1 MPAPKGAGDLRQRV
15 KFQRRLVADDTYGNT
30 ISGAFSDLGVSRACS
45 LSPTRGG
52 ESVQAGRLAGTASW
66 DIWVRHDSGTLSL
79 RVGDRAINE
88 RDASQTFN
96 IVFIGDMDGRLA
108 WLLIQATTGGA
119 DG

>member
-15 KFQRRLVADDTYGNT
+15 KFQRRGEGDDGYGNT
-30 ISGAFSDLGVSRACS
+30 ATDWADMGIARACS
-45 LSPTRGG
+45 LMPTRGN
-52 ESVQAGRLAGTASW
+52 EAVQAARLSGLASW
-66 DIWVRHDSGTLSL
+66 DIWVRSDSGTRRLQ
-79 RVGDRAINE
+79 VGDRAINE

-96 IVFIGDMDGRLA
+96 IVFIGDMDGRRQ